1 MIGIFDS
8 GVGGLSVWSEL
19 VKLLPKE
26 KYIYVADSGYCPYGP
41 KSKDEIIERA
51 DAITSYLLSEGATII
66 VIACNT
72 ATAAA
77 VEYLRGKYSAVF
89 VGMEPAVKPAA
100 LKSLSGVI
108 GVLATKGTFSGELY
122 HNTLNKF
129 AKDVD
134 VIEQV
139 GEGLVELVEGGKT
152 YGQEALDLI
161 SNYVKPM
168 VDKGADVIVLGCT
181 HYPFL
186 IDTIKKVVGTD
197 VEIINPAPSV
207 AKRVAEF
214 LPKEST
220 ITRGNTT
227 FITTGNNIELLKQ
240 MVYSILD
247 GNTYDCLFNEH
258 NI

>member
-1 MIGIFDS
+1 MIGVFDS

-26 KYIYVADSGYCPYGP
+26 EYIYVADSGNCPYGP
-41 KSKDEIIERA
+41 KSKGEIIERA

-77 VEYLRGKYSAVF
+77 IEYLRAKYSAVF

-129 AKDVD
+129 AQNVK

-139 GEGLVELVEGGKT
+139 GEGLVELVESGET
-152 YGQEALDLI
+152 NSDEALILI
-161 SNYVKPM
+161 SSYVQPM
-168 VDKGADVIVLGCT
+168 VNNGADVIVLGCT

-186 IDTIKKVVGTD
+186 IDTIKRVVNSNVD
-197 VEIINPAPSV
+197 IINPAPAV

-214 LPKEST
+214 SSKEST
-220 ITRGNTT
+220 ITRESTT
-227 FITTGNNIELLKQ
+227 FITTGNNLVLIKQ
-240 MVYSILD
+240 MVSSILNC
-247 GNTYDCLFNEH
+247 NTYNSVFMEFD
-258 NI
+258 I